1 MAQGIWLKAGGGVTS
16 DDVTATINLIVQG
29 YTTVTADSNDE
40 VVNGTL
46 PNMPS
51 QTSPISWRFDNGK
64 AYVKIQKGAYIQEST
79 PSGGAEI
86 IIPFEWIRAHIPSQ
100 SVLNNAV
107 IFGKRGEIEDKGD
120 GNLSAL
126 NIGTNGGDSVFAN
139 FPNGYYHNAS
149 GRPYIWLRWTDLAR
163 VLGLDGSKWLQGYSA
178 AGVNGTIPS
187 YQNGQ
192 TTDLIGTNGGDSIH
206 CWVKSGYHPGENGHA
221 YMWLPWD
228 KLRGVLGLDASK
240 MLDTLNICGVRG
252 QIPRW
257 ISSTGGVISAWNGEG
272 HAWDDTIAGRGRG
285 IISRIPD
292 GYKIEGADWTFLPS
306 PNLYPQNIVKDVN
319 INGVIGSRNY
329 IDQIANSSIT
339 GDYTFRVSQ
348 STDTVTFNDNW
359 YMYNTL
365 IVGIDLVGKDI
376 KRGGYLRTDKGGRY
390 HITTLALS
398 KNASVETWVVSDDG
412 AENQFSLRRSG
423 TQLFVTHTGNYINNN
438 TTLNIYVKGYASAAF
453 DE

>member
-1 MAQGIWLKAGGGVTS
+1 M
-16 DDVTATINLIVQG
+16 
-29 YTTVTADSNDE
+29 
-40 VVNGTL
+40 
-46 PNMPS
+46 
-51 QTSPISWRFDNGK
+51 
-64 AYVKIQKGAYIQEST
+64 
-79 PSGGAEI
+79 
-86 IIPFEWIRAHIPSQ
+86 
-100 SVLNNAV
+100 
-107 IFGKRGEIEDKGD
+107 
-120 GNLSAL
+120 
-126 NIGTNGGDSVFAN
+126 
-139 FPNGYYHNAS
+139 
-149 GRPYIWLRWTDLAR
+149 
-163 VLGLDGSKWLQGYSA
+163 QGYSA
-178 AGVNGTIPS
+178 AGVNGTIPI

-192 TTDLIGTNGGDSIH
+192 TTVLIGTNGGDSIH

-240 MLDTLNICGVRG
+240 MLDTLNICGVQG

-257 ISSTGGVISAWNGEG
+257 ISSTGGVISAWNNEG
-272 HAWDDTIAGRGRG
+272 HAWDDTISGRGRG
-285 IISRIPD
+285 IISRVPN
-292 GYKIEGADWTFLPS
+292 GYRIEGADWTFLPS

-339 GDYTFRVSQ
+339 GDYTFHVSQ
-348 STDTVTFNDNW
+348 STDTVTFNDSW
-359 YMYNTL
+359 HMHNTL
-365 IVGIDLVGKDI
+365 VIGIDLVGKDI

-390 HITTLALS
+390 HITTLVLS
-398 KNASVETWVVSDDG
+398 KNTNVETWVISDDG